1 MTQQG
6 LTVSAVAEILKC
18 HPETVRRLNRRG
30 LLKAKRNY
38 RNFRIFDLKEVL
50 KAKKQL
56 EELEDES

>member
-6 LTVSAVAEILKC
+6 LNVSAVAEILKC

-56 EELEDES
+56 EELRS